1 MSERDNDLD
10 RLFNESLSKL
20 NKLSSETVAD
30 LSEVS
35 FAAKPDS
42 TASQTVLN
50 DTEAQES
57 AAESVAEKK
66 EIFPE
71 IQAENTASEQTEEET
86 AEFIQTAGSAEEE
99 ISQIN
104 TSSENA
110 DEYIAEESDS
120 DEYEQFDDEM
130 SDDTADSDEAFDEE
144 EYEEEYDEELDE
156 EYEGEYEDEDF
167 EDDEEFVEEYREVPA
182 QKLQFNMHNDEKPK
196 KRRRK
201 KKKVKPN
208 NSILVGTVVTVIV
221 IAISFILSFLSIE
234 LGVEYMGFSKSEESI
249 TFDIPEGTTTAT
261 IGDLLYQKGI
271 INNPTLFKFVMKMQ
285 KVSDANIY
293 PGEITLSPN
302 MTYPSIIQAFSKSRK
317 VYETVTVTFTEGI
330 SLYKAAKLLE
340 EKEVCTAADFL
351 TAFNKNSGFDFEKD
365 LTLSEQSFY
374 KMEGFFFP
382 DTYEFYKDDSPENV
396 VSKIK
401 TNFDNKMSD
410 EVMTLVEQSGL
421 SLYEVITLASIVQA
435 EADTKENMEL
445 VASVFLNRLAF
456 TEQFPHLES
465 DATYFYVRN
474 TISSAVGGMDKVSD
488 YEYLYDTYSCFGL
501 PIGAIGNPGMDAIMA
516 VLKPATSNYCF
527 FVTDSKTGEFYYA
540 ETLDEHNANC
550 KKAGY

>member
-30 LSEVS
+30 LSEVTFS
-35 FAAKPDS
+35 TKPNSEESKTVVDIQKEES
-42 TASQTVLN
+42 TP
-50 DTEAQES
+50 
-57 AAESVAEKK
+57 
-66 EIFPE
+66 I
-71 IQAENTASEQTEEET
+71 QTEISKEADAVVSDTDNES
-86 AEFIQTAGSAEEE
+86 EDIIEVSDVQSEE
-99 ISQIN
+99 ISDEDVLEE
-104 TSSENA
+104 TSASDNISEDL
-110 DEYIAEESDS
+110 DEEPVEEFSDDDS
-120 DEYEQFDDEM
+120 EPEDDEI
-130 SDDTADSDEAFDEE
+130 DFDESEEYDEDAEE
-144 EYEEEYDEELDE
+144 EYEPEFEEELDE
-156 EYEGEYEDEDF
+156 EYDDYEDE
-167 EDDEEFVEEYREVPA
+167 EEFVEEYTEIPA
-182 QKLQFNMHNDEKPK
+182 QRLQFNIHNEDKPK

-221 IAISFILSFLSIE
+221 IAISFILSFLTIQ

-271 INNPTLFKFVMKMQ
+271 INNPTLFKFVMKVQ

-351 TAFNKNSGFDFEKD
+351 TAFNKNSGFDFEKN

-382 DTYEFYKDDSPENV
+382 DTYEFYKDDSAENV

-401 TNFDNKMSD
+401 TNFNNKMSD

-540 ETLDEHNANC
+540 ETLEEHNANC

>member
-10 RLFNESLSKL
+10 RIFNESLSKL
-20 NKLSSETVAD
+20 GKLSPSNVSD

-35 FAAKPDS
+35 FSSSDDKPSSPS
-42 TASQTVLN
+42 TLEKTLSLPERN
-50 DTEAQES
+50 KAQETNDKAFEMS
-57 AAESVAEKK
+57 KPNDVSDNMQQPHEEEFETDAAEDNV
-66 EIFPE
+66 
-71 IQAENTASEQTEEET
+71 
-86 AEFIQTAGSAEEE
+86 
-99 ISQIN
+99 SQ
-104 TSSENA
+104 
-110 DEYIAEESDS
+110 S
-120 DEYEQFDDEM
+120 DEQL
-130 SDDTADSDEAFDEE
+130 
-144 EYEEEYDEELDE
+144 DEELPDDDLNE
-156 EYEGEYEDEDF
+156 DSDDYEGDEK
-167 EDDEEFVEEYREVPA
+167 FVEEYTDVSN
-182 QKLQFNMHNDEKPK
+182 QKLQFNMNNNQPK
-196 KRRRK
+196 KRKRK
-201 KKKVKPN
+201 KKKVTPN

-221 IAISFILSFLSIE
+221 IAVSFILSFLSIQ

-249 TFDIPEGTTTAT
+249 TFEIPNGTTTAT

-271 INNPTLFKFVMKMQ
+271 INNPTLFKVVMKLQ
-285 KVSDANIY
+285 KVSDASIY

-302 MTYPSIIQAFSKSRK
+302 MTYPSIIQAFTKSRK

-340 EKEVCTAADFL
+340 ENEVCSAADFL
-351 TAFNKNSGFDFEKD
+351 TAFNKNSGFDFENG
-365 LTLSEQSFY
+365 LTLSEQPLY

-382 DTYEFYKDDSPENV
+382 DTYEFYKEDNAENV

-401 TNFDNKMSD
+401 ANFDNKMTD
-410 EVMTLVEQSGL
+410 EVMALVEQSGL
-421 SLYEVITLASIVQA
+421 SLYDVITLASIVQA

-445 VASVFLNRLAF
+445 VASVFLNRLSF

-474 TISSAVGGMDKVSD
+474 TISSALGGMDKVSD

-501 PIGAIGNPGMDAIMA
+501 PVGAIGNPGMDAIMA

-540 ETLDEHNANC
+540 ETLKEHNANC